1 MAVSRFPLPA
11 HLHDV
16 IDLGSSPMKKITHF
30 LHGSGASLFDAIAMS
45 LEQAH
50 QRLGIA
56 AGVISALQEQLQRE
70 SARRQAAYE
79 ALQSIHKEISI
90 LLSQIDTRPRVR
102 LVEPKSLMPDRFGK
116 KNGPSLRTWSHLV
129 RDFVGVL
136 HTTLKQA
143 MKNAETRKQPI
154 AATNLQHDFG
164 VTNEMNQEL
173 QH

>member
-56 AGVISALQEQLQRE
+56 AGVINAFDED
-70 SARRQAAYE
+70 RR
-79 ALQSIHKEISI
+79 
-90 LLSQIDTRPRVR
+90 
-102 LVEPKSLMPDRFGK
+102 
-116 KNGPSLRTWSHLV
+116 
-129 RDFVGVL
+129 
-136 HTTLKQA
+136 KQA
-143 MKNAETRKQPI
+143 TADRRDKSST
-154 AATNLQHDFG
+154 
-164 VTNEMNQEL
+164 
-173 QH
+173 